1 MSTAALLQR
10 RCPRRR
16 SASRPRSR
24 RQRPPSRRF
33 RSTGSKP
40 ATASV
45 LAQEYAVKRWYDLD
59 VAVEPLPFSGLEG
72 PTHTISGT
80 GSLAGRDGDLVDST
94 YAHTGDAILDDDQLN
109 FAIVQEI
116 ENALGTANI
125 FTTGS
130 FDLATRVE
138 HRPWSTAPATL

>member
-1 MSTAALLQR
+1 
-10 RCPRRR
+10 
-16 SASRPRSR
+16 
-24 RQRPPSRRF
+24 
-33 RSTGSKP
+33 
-40 ATASV
+40 
-45 LAQEYAVKRWYDLD
+45 
-59 VAVEPLPFSGLEG
+59 LPFSGLEG

-138 HRPWSTAPATL
+138 HRPWSTAPATR